1 MKTIYIT
8 ESQKNR
14 LNDLLFENEG
24 TNMKRARKYLES
36 KGYSPI
42 DRQRI
47 LDSIRTDIPNSRLQ
61 QCKFLLGVT
70 RLYMEGQL
78 NDGRAIAS
86 LNKTL
91 KYIASDAHV
100 NEYDFNLN
108 GENLGTLV
116 QRFAGVAKNDLE
128 QSRNASNA
136 RQLTINNNYTIVPID
151 TPEEASKYGKYTSWC
166 VTHDENM
173 YNSYTNNGSGRFYFC
188 LRKGFENEPEVE
200 GDGCPLD
207 NYGLSMIA
215 VSVTMEGE
223 VNTITCRWN
232 HDNGGNDNIMTIE
245 QLENV
250 IGRNFYQIFKPY
262 TREEL
267 HAKGVILFDEVQDL
281 LDSGKKPEE
290 IFDYCDD
297 FIEGFAR
304 VELNGKFNFINRE
317 RKLLSSQWFDYC
329 DDFIEGFARVELN
342 DKYNFINGEGKVF
355 SNQWFDDCGDFN
367 DGFAWIRLN
376 SKYNFINGEGKLLSS
391 QWFDTVMEFKNG
403 KALVSNKIEGVH
415 DYSINLIDEQG
426 NFVYDWTDTDTNIL
440 HDGRI
445 IVISKNNKQN
455 FLDRYTN
462 HVLSNQ
468 WFDKCW
474 YETMFGIV
482 KQSGK
487 YNFFN
492 YGGAFHQLLS
502 DEWFDNVYP
511 FNDYLGVVCLNN
523 KYNFLKT
530 NGELLT
536 KWWFDDV
543 GKTDYEKI
551 TSGNRCRYFYGIRDN
566 RVNIIDTHYPN
577 IMPKSFDKMEI
588 DNGRIIFI
596 DNFEDAVYFVKNDN
610 WYKIKDDRCSNYY
623 FFNTYES
630 KNTPK
635 TVIIT
640 EEQKRLLKENIL
652 LDELPEDITNAILQ
666 GKTSLKNNPAIPNVF
681 ENSYLETVMKKRFK
695 ETIDELKKIGE
706 INDVPETDIPTV
718 LNKLILKCQ
727 ELEKPY
733 RSELEKLC
741 YNYVIGLFDVPDDTV
756 TVDFRLVDEVDL
768 NKSSIKLDPIHDDS
782 DDIEYEDIKQFST
795 ISDEVYKRRMLNV
808 LAMGAGLQVSS
819 NIKSYLSDIYDIN
832 PKLPDLY
839 RKIIALNN
847 YLLLTKETLGMNEE
861 NKMQIGTVEITLGNE
876 DDKVKIEAQGE
887 IFPVLLS
894 ECVRGFM
901 ELFASHGLPKD
912 KEILDIVLAKS
923 DYLKAEPWDMRI
935 GPSLWTIL
943 SENFEG
949 IDFKTVPYLFKK
961 ISSLSCKNFNKFM
974 QEVLAKTKTGKRLMG
989 KLIEKSKT
997 EKEYNKFSDKMS
1009 KLQTDKN
1016 IITDEYI
1023 HPEEL

>member
-14 LNDLLFENEG
+14 LNDLLLENEG

-36 KGYSPI
+36 KGYTPI

-108 GENLGTLV
+108 GENLDTLV
-116 QRFAGVAKNDLE
+116 QRFAGVAKSDLE
-128 QSRNASNA
+128 QSRNTSNA
-136 RQLTINNNYTIVPID
+136 RQLTVNNDYTIVPID
-151 TPEEASKYGKYTSWC
+151 TPVEASKYGKYTSWC

-188 LRKGFENEPEVE
+188 LRKGFKNEPKVE
-200 GDGCPLD
+200 GEGCPLD
-207 NYGLSMIA
+207 SYGLSMIA

-232 HDNGGNDNIMTIE
+232 HDNGGNDNVMTIE
-245 QLENV
+245 QLEDV
-250 IGRNFYQIFKPY
+250 IGRNFYQTFKPY

-267 HAKGVILFDEVQDL
+267 HAKGVILFDEVQEL
-281 LDSGKKPEE
+281 LDSGKNPEE
-290 IFDYCDD
+290 IFDEYND
-297 FIEGFAR
+297 FYEEFAE
-304 VELNGKFNFINRE
+304 VQLNG
-317 RKLLSSQWFDYC
+317 
-329 DDFIEGFARVELN
+329 
-342 DKYNFINGEGKVF
+342 KYNFIN
-355 SNQWFDDCGDFN
+355 
-367 DGFAWIRLN
+367 R
-376 SKYNFINGEGKLLSS
+376 EGKLLSS
-391 QWFDTVMEFKNG
+391 QWFDWSGNFYEGFAEVQLNG
-403 KALVSNKIEGVH
+403 KWNF
-415 DYSINLIDEQG
+415 INRECKLLSSQWFDNCG
-426 NFVYDWTDTDTNIL
+426 NFSRGFAWVQLN
-440 HDGRI
+440 G
-445 IVISKNNKQN
+445 KCN
-455 FLDRYTN
+455 FINVEGKL
-462 HVLSNQ
+462 LSNQ
-468 WFDKCW
+468 WFDWNDIFSEGFARVQLNDKW
-474 YETMFGIV
+474 NFINIE
-482 KQSGK
+482 GK
-487 YNFFN
+487 
-492 YGGAFHQLLS
+492 LLS
-502 DEWFDNVYP
+502 SQWFDWCNRFIEGFAMVRL
-511 FNDYLGVVCLNN
+511 ND
-523 KYNFLKT
+523 
-530 NGELLT
+530 
-536 KWWFDDV
+536 KWF
-543 GKTDYEKI
+543 KI
-551 TSGNRCRYFYGIRDN
+551 DR
-566 RVNIIDTHYPN
+566 
-577 IMPKSFDKMEI
+577 E
-588 DNGRIIFI
+588 GRLC
-596 DNFEDAVYFVKNDN
+596 NEDGSPV
-610 WYKIKDDRCSNYY
+610 S
-623 FFNTYES
+623 ES
-630 KNTPK
+630 KKNRK
-635 TVIIT
+635 TIYIT
-640 EEQKRLLKENIL
+640 ESQRKLLKENIL
-652 LDELPEDITNAILQ
+652 LNKVPEDITNAILQ

-681 ENSYLETVMKKRFK
+681 ENSYLEIIIKKRFK

-741 YNYVIGLFDVPDDTV
+741 YNYVIGLFDVPDDTI
-756 TVDFRLVDEVDL
+756 TVNFRLVDEVDL

-782 DDIEYEDIKQFST
+782 DEIEYEDIKQFST

-808 LAMGAGLQVSS
+808 LSMGAGLQVSS

-894 ECVRGFM
+894 ECIRGFM

-912 KEILDIVLAKS
+912 REILDIVLAKS

-935 GPSLWTIL
+935 GPSLWTIM

-961 ISSLSCKNFNKFM
+961 ISCLSCKNFNKFM

-989 KLIEKSKT
+989 KLIEKAKI

>member
-1 MKTIYIT
+1 MYIT
-8 ESQKNR
+8 KEQKNR
-14 LNDLLFENEG
+14 FNDLLLENEG

-36 KGYSPI
+36 KGYSPEQ
-42 DRQRI
+42 RQQI
-47 LDSIRTDIPNSRLQ
+47 LDSIRTDIPNSRLN

-78 NDGRAIAS
+78 NDGRAIAN

-108 GENLGTLV
+108 GENLNTLV
-116 QRFAGVAKNDLE
+116 QRFAGVAKSDLE

-136 RQLTINNNYTIVPID
+136 RQLTVNNDYTIVPID

-188 LRKGFENEPEVE
+188 LRKGFENEPKVE

-207 NYGLSMIA
+207 SYGLSMIA

-245 QLENV
+245 QLEDV
-250 IGRNFYQIFKPY
+250 IGRNFYQTFKPY

-267 HAKGVILFDEVQDL
+267 HKMGIVLFDEVQDL
-281 LDSGKKPEE
+281 LDSGKEPYE
-290 IFDYCDD
+290 IFDWCGD
-297 FIEGFAR
+297 FSEGFGIVELNNKCNFINEEGKILSSQWFDECNNFSEGFACVLLNNKCNFINVEGKLLLSQWFDVCYGFHEGFAR
-304 VELNGKFNFINRE
+304 IELNNKYNFINVE
-317 RKLLSSQWFDYC
+317 GKLLSSQWFDYC
-329 DDFIEGFARVELN
+329 EDFREGFARVKLN
-342 DKYNFINGEGKVF
+342 NKCNFINEESKILSSQWFDYCWGFSEGFARVKLNNKYNFINREDKLL
-355 SNQWFDDCGDFN
+355 SSQWFDACYDFHE
-367 DGFAWIRLN
+367 GFAVVQLN
-376 SKYNFINGEGKLLSS
+376 GKWNFINVEGKLLSS
-391 QWFDTVMEFKNG
+391 QWFDGCGDFHEGFTDVKLNG
-403 KALVSNKIEGVH
+403 KL
-415 DYSINLIDEQG
+415 
-426 NFVYDWTDTDTNIL
+426 F
-440 HDGRI
+440 
-445 IVISKNNKQN
+445 
-455 FLDRYTN
+455 
-462 HVLSNQ
+462 
-468 WFDKCW
+468 
-474 YETMFGIV
+474 
-482 KQSGK
+482 
-487 YNFFN
+487 
-492 YGGAFHQLLS
+492 
-502 DEWFDNVYP
+502 
-511 FNDYLGVVCLNN
+511 
-523 KYNFLKT
+523 
-530 NGELLT
+530 
-536 KWWFDDV
+536 
-543 GKTDYEKI
+543 
-551 TSGNRCRYFYGIRDN
+551 
-566 RVNIIDTHYPN
+566 IIDREGRLYY
-577 IMPKSFDKMEI
+577 I
-588 DNGRIIFI
+588 DG
-596 DNFEDAVYFVKNDN
+596 
-610 WYKIKDDRCSNYY
+610 SPLS
-623 FFNTYES
+623 ES
-630 KNTPK
+630 KKNRK
-635 TVIIT
+635 TIYIT
-640 EEQKRLLKENIL
+640 EAQRKLLKENIL

-681 ENSYLETVMKKRFK
+681 ENSYLETVIKKRFK

-741 YNYVIGLFDVPDDTV
+741 YNYVIGLFEVPDDTV

-782 DDIEYEDIKQFST
+782 DEIEYEDIKQFST
-795 ISDEVYKRRMLNV
+795 ISDEVYKRRMLDV

-847 YLLLTKETLGMNEE
+847 YLLLTKETLGMSEE

-912 KEILDIVLAKS
+912 KKILDIVLAKS

-961 ISSLSCKNFNKFM
+961 ISCLSCKNFNKFM

-1016 IITDEYI
+1016 VITDEYI

>member
-8 ESQKNR
+8 ESQKKKING
-14 LNDLLFENEG
+14 LLLENEG

-36 KGYSPI
+36 KGYSPEQ
-42 DRQRI
+42 RQET

-78 NDGRAIAS
+78 NDGNAIAN

-91 KYIASDAHV
+91 KYVASDAHV

-108 GENLGTLV
+108 GENLDTLV
-116 QRFAGVAKNDLE
+116 QRFAGVSKSDLE

-136 RQLTINNNYTIVPID
+136 RQLTVNNDYTTVPID
-151 TPEEASKYGKYTSWC
+151 SPEEASKYGKYTSWC
-166 VTHDENM
+166 VTHDKNM

-188 LRKGFENEPEVE
+188 LRKGFENEPKVE

-207 NYGLSMIA
+207 SYGLSMIA

-232 HDNGGNDNIMTIE
+232 HDNGGNDNVMNIE
-245 QLENV
+245 QLEDV
-250 IGRNFYQIFKPY
+250 IGRNFYQTFKPY

-267 HAKGVILFDEVQDL
+267 HAKGVILLDEVQDL
-281 LDSGKKPEE
+281 LDSGKNPEE
-290 IFDYCDD
+290 IFDYYGNFNEGLAMVRLNGKYNFINIEGRLSSQWFDWCGD
-297 FIEGFAR
+297 FNEGFAR
-304 VELNGKFNFINRE
+304 VKLNDKTNFINRE
-317 RKLLSSQWFDYC
+317 NKLLSSQWFDLSG
-329 DDFIEGFARVELN
+329 DFREGFARVKLNDKTNFINREGRLLSSQWFNGCGDFNEGFARIRLN
-342 DKYNFINGEGKVF
+342 DKYNFINGEGRML
-355 SNQWFDDCGDFN
+355 SPQWFDWCGDFN
-367 DGFAWIRLN
+367 EGFAWVVLN
-376 SKYNFINGEGKLLSS
+376 GDYNFINKDGKIISS
-391 QWFDTVMEFKNG
+391 
-403 KALVSNKIEGVH
+403 
-415 DYSINLIDEQG
+415 
-426 NFVYDWTDTDTNIL
+426 
-440 HDGRI
+440 
-445 IVISKNNKQN
+445 
-455 FLDRYTN
+455 
-462 HVLSNQ
+462 
-468 WFDKCW
+468 
-474 YETMFGIV
+474 
-482 KQSGK
+482 
-487 YNFFN
+487 
-492 YGGAFHQLLS
+492 
-502 DEWFDNVYP
+502 EWFDECED
-511 FNDYLGVVCLNN
+511 FSEGFAWVVLNN
-523 KYNFLKT
+523 KWFKIDADGRLYNK
-530 NGELLT
+530 NSIPISES
-536 KWWFDDV
+536 KRN
-543 GKTDYEKI
+543 GKTIY
-551 TSGNRCRYFYGIRDN
+551 
-566 RVNIIDTHYPN
+566 
-577 IMPKSFDKMEI
+577 
-588 DNGRIIFI
+588 
-596 DNFEDAVYFVKNDN
+596 
-610 WYKIKDDRCSNYY
+610 
-623 FFNTYES
+623 
-630 KNTPK
+630 
-635 TVIIT
+635 IT
-640 EEQKRLLKENIL
+640 EVQRKLLKENIL
-652 LDELPEDITNAILQ
+652 LDKVPEDITNAILH

-681 ENSYLETVMKKRFK
+681 ENSYLEIIIKKRFN
-695 ETIDELKKIGE
+695 ETIEELKKIGE
-706 INDVPETDIPTV
+706 INDVPETDIPTE

-727 ELEKPY
+727 ELEKQY

-741 YNYVIGLFDVPDDTV
+741 YNYVIDLFDVPDDTI

-782 DDIEYEDIKQFST
+782 DEIEYEDIKQFST
-795 ISDEVYKRRMLNV
+795 VSDEVYKRRMLDV

-847 YLLLTKETLGMNEE
+847 YLLLTKETLGMSEE

-1016 IITDEYI
+1016 VITDEYI

>member
-14 LNDLLFENEG
+14 LNDLLLENEG

-36 KGYSPI
+36 KGYSPEQ
-42 DRQRI
+42 RQQI
-47 LDSIRTDIPNSRLQ
+47 LDSIRTDIHNSRLQ

-78 NDGRAIAS
+78 NDGNAIAN

-108 GENLGTLV
+108 GENLDTLV
-116 QRFAGVAKNDLE
+116 QRFAGVAKDDLE

-136 RQLTINNNYTIVPID
+136 RQLTVNNNYTILPID
-151 TPEEASKYGKYTSWC
+151 TPKEASKFGKYTSWC
-166 VTHDENM
+166 ITHDKDM
-173 YNSYTNNGSGRFYFC
+173 YNSYTNNGFGRFYFC
-188 LRKGFENEPEVE
+188 LRKGFENEPKIK

-245 QLENV
+245 QLEDV
-250 IGRNFYQIFKPY
+250 IGRNFYQTFKPY

-281 LDSGKKPEE
+281 LDSGKNPKE
-290 IFDYCDD
+290 IFDACSY
-297 FIEGFAR
+297 FSEGFA
-304 VELNGKFNFINRE
+304 VVLLNGKCNFINRE
-317 RKLLSSQWFDYC
+317 GKLLLSQWFDECSDFNEGFAKVVLNDKHNFINEEGKILFSQWFDYC
-329 DDFIEGFARVELN
+329 DNFSDGFAAVELN
-342 DKYNFINGEGKVF
+342 NKRNYINREGKLLSPQWFDMCYRFRDGFANVRLNGKLNFIN
-355 SNQWFDDCGDFN
+355 
-367 DGFAWIRLN
+367 R
-376 SKYNFINGEGKLLSS
+376 EGKLLSS
-391 QWFDTVMEFKNG
+391 QWFDWCDTFSDGFVRVQLNG
-403 KALVSNKIEGVH
+403 KWNFINREGK
-415 DYSINLIDEQG
+415 L
-426 NFVYDWTDTDTNIL
+426 
-440 HDGRI
+440 
-445 IVISKNNKQN
+445 
-455 FLDRYTN
+455 
-462 HVLSNQ
+462 LSSQ
-468 WFDKCW
+468 WFDGCDNF
-474 YETMFGIV
+474 YEGFARV
-482 KQSGK
+482 KLNSKFNFINVEGK
-487 YNFFN
+487 I
-492 YGGAFHQLLS
+492 LLS
-502 DEWFDNVYP
+502 QWFDICYRFSDGFAMVK
-511 FNDYLGVVCLNN
+511 LN
-523 KYNFLKT
+523 
-530 NGELLT
+530 G
-536 KWWFDDV
+536 
-543 GKTDYEKI
+543 
-551 TSGNRCRYFYGIRDN
+551 
-566 RVNIIDTHYPN
+566 
-577 IMPKSFDKMEI
+577 KSFKIDK
-588 DNGRIIFI
+588 DGRLY
-596 DNFEDAVYFVKNDN
+596 DEYVSPV
-610 WYKIKDDRCSNYY
+610 S
-623 FFNTYES
+623 ES
-630 KNTPK
+630 KKNRK
-635 TVIIT
+635 TIYIT
-640 EEQKRLLKENIL
+640 ESQRKLLKENIL

-681 ENSYLETVMKKRFK
+681 ENSYLETVIKKRFK

-741 YNYVIGLFDVPDDTV
+741 YNYVIGLFEVPDDTV

-782 DDIEYEDIKQFST
+782 DEIEYEDIKQFST

-819 NIKSYLSDIYDIN
+819 DIKSYLSDIYDIN
-832 PKLPDLY
+832 PKLSDLY

-847 YLLLTKETLGMNEE
+847 YLLLTKETLGMSEE

-912 KEILDIVLAKS
+912 KKILDIVLAKS

-1016 IITDEYI
+1016 VITDEYI

>member
-1 MKTIYIT
+1 MYIT
-8 ESQKNR
+8 KEQKNR
-14 LNDLLFENEG
+14 LSDLLLENEG

-36 KGYSPI
+36 KGYSPEQ
-42 DRQRI
+42 RQQI
-47 LDSIRTDIPNSRLQ
+47 LDSIRTDIPNSRLN

-78 NDGRAIAS
+78 NNGNAIAN

-108 GENLGTLV
+108 GENLDTLV
-116 QRFAGVAKNDLE
+116 ERFAGVAREDLE

-136 RQLTINNNYTIVPID
+136 RQLTVNNDYTIVPID
-151 TPEEASKYGKYTSWC
+151 NPEEAAKYGDYTSWC
-166 VTHDENM
+166 VTHYPDM
-173 YNSYTNNGSGRFYFC
+173 YESYTHEGTGRFYFC
-188 LRKGFENEPEVE
+188 LRKGFENEPEVQSE
-200 GDGCPLD
+200 GCPLD
-207 NYGLSMIA
+207 SYGLSMIA
-215 VSVTMEGE
+215 VSVTEEGE

-232 HDNGGNDNIMTIE
+232 HSNGGNDNIMTIE
-245 QLENV
+245 QLENLL
-250 IGRNFYQIFKPY
+250 GRNFYKTFKPY
-262 TREEL
+262 NREEL
-267 HAKGVILFDEVQDL
+267 LSKGIIPYNAVEDL
-281 LDSGKKPEE
+281 LKSGKNPEE
-290 IFDYCDD
+290 IFSYVVYQYSNNDIPLALVKLRNKLNFLNEKNEITLPKWVDFVSSLYNGFFTVRIGNKKNFANNKGELIGSTWYDD
-297 FIEGFAR
+297 TFAFNEFGLAH
-304 VELNGKFNFINRE
+304 VSLNGKGNIINCFGEPILKEWIDFNVYKSLQMIRCDDKLEVYKILVKKDDTTFYSNFINNRYVFLSDKWFDHTSNFNNDLAIVGIGDIE
-317 RKLLSSQWFDYC
+317 NRKYNVINKNGEFILKKWVEDPISTFQNGYGIVFSKEYLLSTMEGNISQRNNISNVININGDIISKQWFKKVLNIDTMGNY
-329 DDFIEGFARVELN
+329 GFCHVELE
-342 DKYNFINGEGKVF
+342 D
-355 SNQWFDDCGDFN
+355 
-367 DGFAWIRLN
+367 
-376 SKYNFINGEGKLLSS
+376 
-391 QWFDTVMEFKNG
+391 
-403 KALVSNKIEGVH
+403 
-415 DYSINLIDEQG
+415 
-426 NFVYDWTDTDTNIL
+426 
-440 HDGRI
+440 
-445 IVISKNNKQN
+445 
-455 FLDRYTN
+455 
-462 HVLSNQ
+462 
-468 WFDKCW
+468 
-474 YETMFGIV
+474 
-482 KQSGK
+482 GK
-487 YNFFN
+487 YMK
-492 YGGAFHQLLS
+492 L
-502 DEWFDNVYP
+502 
-511 FNDYLGVVCLNN
+511 
-523 KYNFLKT
+523 
-530 NGELLT
+530 
-536 KWWFDDV
+536 
-543 GKTDYEKI
+543 
-551 TSGNRCRYFYGIRDN
+551 
-566 RVNIIDTHYPN
+566 
-577 IMPKSFDKMEI
+577 
-588 DNGRIIFI
+588 
-596 DNFEDAVYFVKNDN
+596 DADGTLF
-610 WYKIKDDRCSNYY
+610 
-623 FFNTYES
+623 ES
-630 KNTPK
+630 KNSPK
-635 TVIIT
+635 TIIIT
-640 EEQKRLLKENIL
+640 EEQKKLLKENIL
-652 LDELPEDITNAILQ
+652 LDKVPEDITNAILH

-681 ENSYLETVMKKRFK
+681 ENSYLETVIKKRFN

-741 YNYVIGLFDVPDDTV
+741 YNYVIGLFEVPDDTV

-782 DDIEYEDIKQFST
+782 DEIEYEDIKQFST

-819 NIKSYLSDIYDIN
+819 DIKSYLSDIYDIN

-847 YLLLTKETLGMNEE
+847 YLLLTKETLGMSEE

-1016 IITDEYI
+1016 VITDEYI

>member
-8 ESQKNR
+8 ELQRNKI
-14 LNDLLFENEG
+14 NDLLLENEG

-36 KGYSPI
+36 KGYSPEQ
-42 DRQRI
+42 RQQI
-47 LDSIRTDIPNSRLQ
+47 LDSIRTDIPNTRLN

-78 NDGRAIAS
+78 NDGNAIAN

-108 GENLGTLV
+108 GENLNTLV
-116 QRFAGVAKNDLE
+116 QRFADVAESDLE
-128 QSRNASNA
+128 LSRNASNA
-136 RQLTINNNYTIVPID
+136 RQLTVNDNYAIVPID
-151 TPEEASKYGKYTSWC
+151 TPEEAAKYGKYTSWC

-200 GDGCPLD
+200 GEGCPLD
-207 NYGLSMIA
+207 SYGLSMIA

-232 HDNGGNDNIMTIE
+232 HDNSGNDNIMTIE
-245 QLENV
+245 ELEDL
-250 IGRNFYQIFKPY
+250 IGRNFYQTFKPY

-267 HAKGVILFDEVQDL
+267 NAKCVILFNEVQEL
-281 LDSGKKPEE
+281 LDSRKKPEE
-290 IFDYCDD
+290 IFDYCHD
-297 FIEGFAR
+297 FYEGFATA
-304 VELNGKFNFINRE
+304 VLNDKWNFINVE
-317 RKLLSSQWFDYC
+317 GKLLSSQWFDYC
-329 DDFIEGFARVELN
+329 NDFKEGFAAVELN
-342 DKYNFINGEGKVF
+342 GKWNFINVKGKLLL
-355 SNQWFDDCGDFN
+355 SQWFDDCNDFKE
-367 DGFAWIRLN
+367 GFAAVELN
-376 SKYNFINGEGKLLSS
+376 NKWNFINVEGKLLSS
-391 QWFDTVMEFKNG
+391 QWFDGCLYFSEGFVVVRLNDKWNFINVEG
-403 KALVSNKIEGVH
+403 KL
-415 DYSINLIDEQG
+415 
-426 NFVYDWTDTDTNIL
+426 
-440 HDGRI
+440 
-445 IVISKNNKQN
+445 
-455 FLDRYTN
+455 
-462 HVLSNQ
+462 LSPQ
-468 WFDKCW
+468 WFD
-474 YETMFGIV
+474 
-482 KQSGK
+482 
-487 YNFFN
+487 
-492 YGGAFHQLLS
+492 
-502 DEWFDNVYP
+502 
-511 FNDYLGVVCLNN
+511 VCNSFREGFARVRLNN
-523 KYNFLKT
+523 KWNYINVEGK
-530 NGELLT
+530 LLSPQ
-536 KWWFDDV
+536 WFDWC
-543 GKTDYEKI
+543 GNFYEGFARVRLNDK
-551 TSGNRCRYFYGIRDN
+551 YFSIDKDGRLYGE
-566 RVNIIDTHYPN
+566 Y
-577 IMPKSFDKMEI
+577 
-588 DNGRIIFI
+588 GRPL
-596 DNFEDAVYFVKNDN
+596 
-610 WYKIKDDRCSNYY
+610 S
-623 FFNTYES
+623 ES
-630 KNTPK
+630 KKSRK
-635 TVIIT
+635 TIYIT
-640 EEQKRLLKENIL
+640 EAQRKLLKENIL
-652 LDELPEDITNAILQ
+652 LDKVPEDITNAILR

-681 ENSYLETVMKKRFK
+681 ENSYLEIIIKKRFK
-695 ETIDELKKIGE
+695 ETVNELKKIGE

-741 YNYVIGLFDVPDDTV
+741 YNYVIGLFDVPDDTI

-782 DDIEYEDIKQFST
+782 DEIEYEDIKQFST

-819 NIKSYLSDIYDIN
+819 NIKSYLSNIYDIN

-847 YLLLTKETLGMNEE
+847 YLLLTKETLGMNED
-861 NKMQIGTVEITLGNE
+861 NKMQIGTVEIILGNE
-876 DDKVKIEAQGE
+876 DDKVKIDAQGK

-901 ELFASHGLPKD
+901 ELFASHGLPKNR
-912 KEILDIVLAKS
+912 EILDIVLAKS

-961 ISSLSCKNFNKFM
+961 ISCLSCKNFNKFM

-989 KLIEKSKT
+989 KLIEKAKT